1 MRILFDTNV
10 VLDVVLERK
19 PFSVPAGQLFD
30 AADRKM
36 LTGLLTPT
44 TLTTTAYF
52 VEKEKSSRVAFQ
64 TVERLTGRFD
74 VAMVGRSV
82 VSDALKTEFDD
93 FEDSVLHEAA
103 RQAGAGTIVT
113 RDEND
118 FQAATL
124 TVYTPEELLAV
135 LEAPDE

>member
-44 TLTTTAYF
+44 TLGGEFGNFLCDNGSIGAF
-52 VEKEKSSRVAFQ
+52 NLQPVSS
-64 TVERLTGRFD
+64 
-74 VAMVGRSV
+74 
-82 VSDALKTEFDD
+82 
-93 FEDSVLHEAA
+93 
-103 RQAGAGTIVT
+103 
-113 RDEND
+113 
-118 FQAATL
+118 
-124 TVYTPEELLAV
+124 
-135 LEAPDE
+135 